1 MPLFQDGQTAE
12 SSQPV
17 LSNDVEIGERTFS
30 VLLINAFSD
39 TNGPIEYYAVIVAND
54 LSVPSDSSSLLSWK
68 DVQESPSKVYQV
80 GIVVPSPWKYY

>member
-1 MPLFQDGQTAE
+1 MPSFQDGLSAE

-17 LSNDVEIGERTFS
+17 LSEDVEIGERTFS

-54 LSVPSDSSSLLSWK
+54 PSVPSESSTSLSWR
-68 DVQESPSKVYQV
+68 DVQESSSKVYQV
-80 GIVVPSPWKYY
+80 GSAVPSP